1 MMLVACVR
9 ALNLLP
15 PKLFCRKID
24 YLRRHAIICANGFR
38 DGPATEHSPRKAQQQ
53 HKSKPQLSISGNR
66 QVDISLH
73 YLTCY
78 TLKYWHI
85 AI

>member
-38 DGPATEHSPRKAQQQ
+38 DGLR
-53 HKSKPQLSISGNR
+53 LSIRRERRSNNTNQNR
-66 QVDISLH
+66 NCRFPGIGKWIFHCTTSP
-73 YLTCY
+73 
-78 TLKYWHI
+78 
-85 AI
+85 AIR